1 MTILESRSVF
11 TGDPQAESSLRS
23 AVPWYLAPATRNTK
37 SGGDCT
43 INRTDPAP
51 PLLLFPLHCLST
63 PLGQDIKSSIHP
75 PQPQEPSCKSMKM
88 NRLCL
93 SAALLFLLVILVDG
107 TPEDI
112 NKSHD
117 HGMSGLTSPLHTGG
131 K

>member
-1 MTILESRSVF
+1 MLESRSVF

-23 AVPWYLAPATRNTK
+23 AVTWYLAPATRNRK
-37 SGGDCT
+37 SGEDCT

-51 PLLLFPLHCLST
+51 PLLLVLPYHLIL
-63 PLGQDIKSSIHP
+63 PLGQDIKSSVHP
-75 PQPQEPSCKSMKM
+75 QHSQDSSCKSMKM

-93 SAALLFLLVILVDG
+93 SAALLILLVILVDG
-107 TPEDI
+107 TPKGI

-117 HGMSGLTSPLHTGG
+117 HGISGLTSPLHTGE